1 MNTKK
6 TMQKTLEEKVDAC
19 MMLLRSV
26 VAEQNR
32 WKPVLE
38 WQLKKASQRSRQE
51 KCRGTKNNAAMV
63 RREHTIQNNPR
74 HALHWSLF
82 EIGGTNPR
90 VGEGM
95 MTFLKNKLGAGDPTS
110 WFRMMAALD
119 AKRAVVFLVSLYN
132 SSFWVPWV
140 TPSSACKMKMF
151 LGWVD
156 KDEKQIARHTFP
168 VIGDIVMKDEPPVG
182 QWTDKACNKFCGA
195 AIWKVY
201 GVIWAFLKQQMPK
214 IDSDDPDLEQ
224 FHSLVHLMCSFS
236 DYKPD
241 GKVEWDPTMLNGLDR
256 SDATRIY
263 RLVAPRLKILKTAF
277 LEGLTCDINTFFNNS
292 V

>member
-1 MNTKK
+1 
-6 TMQKTLEEKVDAC
+6 MQKTLEEKVDTC
-19 MMLLRSV
+19 LMLLRSV

-38 WQLKKASQRSRQE
+38 WQLNKASQRSRQE
-51 KCRGTKNNAAMV
+51 KCRGKKNDADMV
-63 RREHTIQNNPR
+63 RREHTIQNNPQ
-74 HALHWSLF
+74 HALHHGLF
-82 EIGGTNPR
+82 DIGGTNPR

-95 MTFLKNKLGAGDPTS
+95 LTFLKNNLGAGDPTS

-119 AKRAVVFLVSLYN
+119 PKQAVVFLVCLYN

-156 KDEKQIARHTFP
+156 KDDRQIARHAFP

-201 GVIWAFLKQQMPK
+201 GVIWAFLRQQMPK
-214 IDSDDPDLEQ
+214 IDPDDPDLEQ
-224 FHSLVHLMCSFS
+224 FNSLMQLMCSFS

-241 GKVEWDPTMLNGLDR
+241 DKVEWDPTMLNGLDR

-263 RLVAPRLKILKTAF
+263 RLVAPRLKILKNAF
-277 LEGLTCDINTFFNNS
+277 LEGITCDINTFFTNPE
-292 V
+292 

>member
-1 MNTKK
+1 
-6 TMQKTLEEKVDAC
+6 MQKTLEEKVDTC
-19 MMLLRSV
+19 LMLLRSV

-38 WQLKKASQRSRQE
+38 WQLNKASQRSRQE
-51 KCRGTKNNAAMV
+51 KCRGKKHSADMV
-63 RREHTIQNNPR
+63 RREHTLQNDPR
-74 HALHWSLF
+74 HALHRGLF
-82 EIGGTNPR
+82 EIGGSNPR

-95 MTFLKNKLGAGDPTS
+95 LTFLKNKLGAGASPTS

-119 AKRAVVFLVSLYN
+119 PKQAVVFLVCLYN

-140 TPSSACKMKMF
+140 TPSSACKMRMF

-156 KDEKQIARHTFP
+156 KDGKQVARHAFP
-168 VIGDIVMKDEPPVG
+168 VIGDIVMKDEPPAG

-201 GVIWAFLKQQMPK
+201 GVIWAFLRQQMPK
-214 IDSDDPDLEQ
+214 LDPDDPDLEQ
-224 FHSLVHLMCSFS
+224 FNSLVQLMCSFS

-241 GKVEWDPTMLNGLDR
+241 GKVEWDPTMLNGCLR

-263 RLVAPRLKILKTAF
+263 RLVAPRLKILKHAF
-277 LEGLTCDINTFFNNS
+277 LEGIACDIDSFFTDPE
-292 V
+292 